1 MAFDLVSN
9 STVTDEKELLGQFY
23 VGVLNADLKPS
34 FYPFIYFF
42 ENRF

>member
-23 VGVLNADLKPS
+23 LS
-34 FYPFIYFF
+34 FGDSYNDD
-42 ENRF
+42 E